1 VQRPRRDY
9 AGDVNLPQ
17 DLEPWHAWLSL
28 AVVLGV
34 LELLSLDLVL
44 LMVAAGALVGAGA
57 DLVGL
62 PVWAQLLA
70 AATASVAALGLVRP
84 SVVKRLREGP
94 TLQVGHESMIGTQAV
109 VVEEVSWKGGLV
121 RVNGELWSARP
132 YEEGLVIEPGRRVDI
147 FQIKGATA
155 LVHQAPELE

>member
-1 VQRPRRDY
+1 
-9 AGDVNLPQ
+9 VNLPEGV
-17 DLEPWHAWLSL
+17 EPWHVWLGL
-28 AVVLGV
+28 AVVLGL

-44 LMVAAGALVGAGA
+44 LMFAAGALVGAAVG
-57 DLVGL
+57 LVGL
-62 PVWAQLLA
+62 PVWAQVLA
-70 AATASVAALGLVRP
+70 AVAASVAALGLVRP

-94 TLQVGHESMIGTQAV
+94 TLQVGHESLIGTQAV

-147 FQIKGATA
+147 FSITGATA